1 MESVR
6 QDALLFFGRH
16 PAAFP
21 LCEALTE
28 KLLSA
33 FPQTV
38 IRVRK
43 TQMTFSGRHVY
54 ACVSLL
60 RVRKKAELPDPYIVV
75 TLGLPYPLDS
85 DRVAAKSEPYPGRWT
100 THIVIGAPEE
110 IDDELMTWA
119 EQAYSFAQ
127 SK

>member
-16 PAAFP
+16 SAAFP

-38 IRVRK
+38 IRVQK
-43 TQMTFSGRHVY
+43 TQMAFSGRHVY

-60 RVRKKAELPDPYIVV
+60 RVRKKAEMPDPYIVV

-110 IDDELMTWA
+110 IDDELMSWA